1 MVYYYWYVCMLLIV
15 PTKSSKYVTYTIKK
29 KKNLPIPSGALYV
42 FIYWVDSCTLARV
55 FMRMLAICEAVPAAR
70 SSDLITRARAGMKRW
85 VLKDTRLK
93 NYDKMRWIHPSTRHK
108 ASKSFP
114 LQQVGSALRFDFY
127 SICAQVSF

>member
-1 MVYYYWYVCMLLIV
+1 MLMVYYYWYVCMLLIV

-70 SSDLITRARAGMKRW
+70 SSDLITRARAGMKR
-85 VLKDTRLK
+85 
-93 NYDKMRWIHPSTRHK
+93 
-108 ASKSFP
+108 
-114 LQQVGSALRFDFY
+114 
-127 SICAQVSF
+127 